1 MSLETEIKDLKEA
14 ILAAN
19 VINREALEL
28 RKQMLTNGVTP
39 VPAKPPL
46 EVVKDTSL
54 GAWVD
59 VKCGGH
65 GVKPPLEVVKDTPLP
80 VAEKPAK
87 AKAAKK
93 ETPAPEPTPE
103 PQAEPEKEEAPAA
116 DEPEVEVTLEMVRE
130 LVRPL
135 LAACQNEAEKAAVN
149 AKTGAAL
156 AEFGKTKFTELDPSD
171 RAAFYKRM
179 KEVHS

>member
-1 MSLETEIKDLKEA
+1 MSLESEIKDLKEA

-39 VPAKPPL
+39 APAK
-46 EVVKDTSL
+46 T
-54 GAWVD
+54 
-59 VKCGGH
+59 
-65 GVKPPLEVVKDTPLP
+65 PLEVVKDTPLP